1 MKAKYRPFNDC
12 DEFIQETRLEVGD
25 EIEIK
30 STTKHYVLTIKGFN
44 NWGLVL
50 TDGFV
55 GGSMD
60 FKDLFMYY
68 KIKINREWKTFGVA
82 EE

>member
-1 MKAKYRPFNDC
+1 MKAKYRPFKNC
-12 DEFIQETRLEVGD
+12 DEFIKQTGLEVGD

-30 STTKHYVLTIKGFN
+30 SETKHYVLTIKGFN
-44 NWGLVL
+44 SWGLVL
-50 TDGFV
+50 TNGLV

-60 FKDLFMYY
+60 FKDLFIDY
-68 KIKINREWKTFGVA
+68 KIKINREWQPFGV